1 MKKVLIIRF
10 SSIGDIVLTSPVI
23 RCLHEQMPAVEVH
36 YLTKEKFLPV
46 LAANPYIH
54 KVHTLKDDLAPLIR
68 ELKKMEFDFIVD
80 LHRNLRSSRVK
91 LALKRPSGTFS
102 KLNIEKWLIVNFKID
117 RLPRIHIVDRYFEA
131 VKSLGVNNDGKGL
144 DYFIPEEDLVGPA
157 DLPAGYEKGF
167 IAFVI
172 GGMHY
177 TKMLPEEKILELLSL
192 LDMPVMLLGGPDDRE
207 KGERI
212 VKASVNNV
220 HNACGE
226 LTINQSASV
235 IQMAAKVL
243 TNDTG
248 LMHIAAAFR
257 KDIYSFWGN
266 TIPAFGMYPYLP
278 EGEGSSEIMEVTGLS
293 CRPCS
298 KIGHESCPKK
308 HFRCMMDIDMGSL
321 ADKLNT

>member
-10 SSIGDIVLTSPVI
+10 SSIGDIVLTSPVV

-46 LAANPYIH
+46 LSANPNIY

-68 ELKKMEFDFIVD
+68 ELKKLEFDFIVD

-91 LALKRPSGTFS
+91 LALKRPSGTFN
-102 KLNIEKWLIVNFKID
+102 KLNIEKWMLVNFKID

-131 VKSLGVNNDGKGL
+131 VKSLGINNDGKGL
-144 DYFIPEEDLVGPA
+144 DYFIPEEDLLGPA

-177 TKMLPEEKILELLSL
+177 TKMLPEEKIMELLAL
-192 LDMPVMLLGGPDDRE
+192 LDMPVMLLGGPADRE
-207 KGERI
+207 RGERI
-212 VKASVNNV
+212 VKASVKNV

-226 LTINQSASV
+226 LSINQSASV
-235 IQMAAKVL
+235 IQRAAKVL

-248 LMHIAAAFR
+248 LMHIAAAFK

-266 TIPAFGMYPYLP
+266 TVPAFGMYPYLP
-278 EGEGSSEIMEVTGLS
+278 EGEGSMEIMEVTGLS
-293 CRPCS
+293 CRPCT
-298 KIGHESCPKK
+298 KIGHSRCPKR
-308 HFRCMMDIDMGSL
+308 HFRCMMDLDMKAL
-321 ADKLNT
+321 AEKLNT